1 MKIVILDG
9 HALNP
14 GDLSWKCFEEF
25 GSITYYDRTKS
36 EADTIARIADAD
48 IILLNKTP
56 ITANVI
62 QTCPNIKLICVLA
75 TGYNVVDYEAAAKKG
90 IPVCNVPGY
99 GTDAVAQ
106 FTLALLL
113 ELCHRVQIHSQSVD
127 DGEWSS
133 CPDFCYWKSPQI
145 ELWGKTFGIFGYG
158 SIGKSVAAIAQAL
171 GMKVVCC
178 TRTPSKIPQDSGII
192 PLEFDEF
199 LATADVISLH
209 SPLTPQT
216 ENLICADSMAKMKKG
231 VIIINTARGPLVQ
244 EQDMAAALKSG
255 QVGWYAADVV
265 CKEPMAQDNPLLGIP
280 NCIITPHI
288 AWATQEARSR
298 LMAIAADNIKGF
310 QQGNPVNVVNKN

>member
-1 MKIVILDG
+1 MKIVVLDG
-9 HALNP
+9 YALNP
-14 GDLSWKCFEEF
+14 GDISWSPVEALGELT
-25 GSITYYDRTKS
+25 IYERTAP
-36 EADTIARIADAD
+36 EQVVERIGDAP
-48 IILLNKTP
+48 IILTNKT
-56 ITANVI
+56 IISKEVMDA
-62 QTCPNIKLICVLA
+62 CPNLKYVGVLA
-75 TGYNVVDYEAAAKKG
+75 TGYNVVDLEAARQKN
-90 IPVCNVPGY
+90 IIVTNVPGY
-99 GTDAVAQ
+99 SSQAVAQ
-106 FTLALLL
+106 FVFALLL
-113 ELCHRVQIHSQSVD
+113 EACCHVQQHSDSVHAGD
-127 DGEWSS
+127 WVTSK
-133 CPDFCYWKSPQI
+133 DFCYWKSPQI
-145 ELWGKTFGIFGYG
+145 ELWGKTFAIFGYG

-216 ENLICADSMAKMKKG
+216 ENLICADSIAKMKQG

-310 QQGNPVNVVNKN
+310 QQGNPVNVVSKN